1 MTLQRLPLGTSHSTL
16 PHTYRPDTAPR
27 FISTNREFLHALAQL
42 ERYALFEHAVVLL
55 EGESGTGKSYFAEHL
70 HRTSPRRRGPYHC
83 VVLSTLDDNLAASD
97 LFGHVS
103 GAYTDARH
111 SRPGCFSSASGGTLF
126 LDEIGKASASVQ
138 RKLLHAIEHREIWP
152 VGTDRPVRVDVRL
165 VAATNVP
172 LEVLA
177 ANNSF
182 LPDLVAR
189 LTAFRVR
196 IPSLRERPNDIPA
209 LVQQFIELRAAQCG
223 YTDAMPRVDDRLLQV
238 LQDADWPNN
247 LRQLDATVQRLLIH
261 AAGAPVLTLQHLG
274 DAIVRLIASSD
285 EQPLTPQRVRAV
297 VESAGS
303 KARAARILGVT
314 RQTVHRYLARECAVD
329 LPVQSD

>member
-1 MTLQRLPLGTSHSTL
+1 M
-16 PHTYRPDTAPR
+16 
-27 FISTNREFLHALAQL
+27 
-42 ERYALFEHAVVLL
+42 
-55 EGESGTGKSYFAEHL
+55 
-70 HRTSPRRRGPYHC
+70 SPRRRGPYHC

-177 ANNSF
+177 ERGAF
-182 LPDLVAR
+182 LPDLAAR

-196 IPSLRERPNDIPA
+196 IPSLRERANDIPA
-209 LVQQFIELRAAQCG
+209 LVHQFIELRAPQCG
-223 YTDAMPRVDDRLLQV
+223 HTGAVPRVDDRLLEV
-238 LQDADWPNN
+238 LQAADWPNN

-261 AAGAPVLTLQHLG
+261 ADGLSVLTLEHLG
-274 DAIVRLIASSD
+274 DDIVNVGAKGGD
-285 EQPLTPQRVRAV
+285 EPLTPERVRKV

-303 KARAARILGVT
+303 KARAARLLGVT
-314 RQTVHRYLARECAVD
+314 RQTVHRYLAREGGDAPLLAD
-329 LPVQSD
+329 